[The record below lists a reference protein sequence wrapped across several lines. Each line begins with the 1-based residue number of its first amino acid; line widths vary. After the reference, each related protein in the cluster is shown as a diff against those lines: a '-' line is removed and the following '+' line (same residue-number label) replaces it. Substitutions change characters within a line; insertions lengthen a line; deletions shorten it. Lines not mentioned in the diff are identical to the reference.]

1 MRTRRQASRGVRI
14 EDIARAVDGVLSGS
28 RSITIVDLKSL
39 EDAGSHDLA
48 YVGDDRFLA
57 LARRSRAGALLVNR
71 PLPDFDRPQIT
82 VANPAYA
89 AVLVV
94 EHFFTTPYRARGV
107 GAPIV
112 CGRDVVMGAEPSI
125 WPFVTLGNR
134 VRLGA
139 RVSLYPGVFIG
150 DDATVGDDTVMYPNV
165 IILSRCHIGARVII
179 GSGTVIGSDGFGYVQ
194 HAGRHHKI
202 PQRGSVV
209 IEDDVELGA
218 NVTVDRATYGQTLIG
233 RGSKIDNQ
241 VHIAHNVSIG
251 EHTILV
257 AQVGIAG
264 SVTVGTHVVMG
275 GQVGVADHIRVGDGA
290 MIAATAG
297 VVQDVA
303 PGERMSGTPALPHHE
318 ALRVYT
324 ALRRLP
330 ELRQRV
336 RELERRLAELASAAA
351 PSPPHAVKRAMIAS
365 KAVPARRRT
374 SSRVSG

>member
-1 MRTRRQASRGVRI
+1 MRHRRRASRGVGI
-14 EDIARAVDGVLSGS
+14 EDIARAVDGVVLSGS
-28 RSITIVDLKSL
+28 SAITIADLKSL
-39 EDAGSHDLA
+39 EEAGPHDLA
-48 YVGDDRFLA
+48 YVGDDRFLTS
-57 LARRSRAGALLVNR
+57 ARRSRAGALLVNR
-71 PLPDFDRPQIT
+71 PLPDFDRPQIR

-89 AVLVV
+89 AVLVI
-94 EHFFTTPYRARGV
+94 ERFFTTPYRARGV

-112 CGRDVVMGAEPSI
+112 RGRDVVIGAEPSI
-125 WPFVTLGNR
+125 WPLVTLGDR

-150 DDATVGDDTVMYPNV
+150 DDCTVGDDTVVYPNV
-165 IILSRCHIGARVII
+165 TILSRCRIGARVLI

-194 HAGRHHKI
+194 HEGRHHKI
-202 PQRGSVV
+202 PQRGQVV

-218 NVTVDRATYGQTLIG
+218 NVTVDRATYGRTVIG
-233 RGSKIDNQ
+233 RATKIDNQ

-264 SVTVGTHVVMG
+264 SATVGKHVVMG

-303 PGERMSGTPALPHHE
+303 AGERMSGTPALPHRE
-318 ALRVYT
+318 ALRAYT

-330 ELRQRV
+330 ELRQRL
-336 RELERRLAELASAAA
+336 RELERRLSSLEASAA
-351 PSPPHAVKRAMIAS
+351 P
-365 KAVPARRRT
+365 PARQTLKCARSRT